1 MSMQIKRTT
10 SFGSFF
16 RRYAAP
22 VSIALAAAGCSPSTI
37 SRPDYQPKA
46 SVSDSR
52 VVLSGSLSQ
61 VFRQMMERPGA
72 FFQDGMITKEHFHNS
87 APDGNDNFLKGRLV
101 KDVTIISNNRSVTFK
116 HGTDIR
122 VADGDFIQGTLGQ
135 DMSLTIAGNAFT
147 IKAGVS
153 VRWDINNGISGGW
166 ILPEDTAF
174 ILNNRQ
180 VDFKRGTELVFSNSS
195 FFGTLVRDTELLIDN
210 QSVLFKGGTYLRV
223 AVSSADNDSR
233 FFGRLARDT
242 ELLVGNQRVLLKGG
256 ANLTVTSS
264 DCLGT
269 LARDTDFLINNQR
282 VSFKGGHYIG
292 IWNNGA
298 PKLGTLLKDTEIDGK
313 WYSGNKEINIYPN
326 GRSKKG
332 VLAQPINEEGVA
344 LGRGETVCYDPA
356 GKLINWRQ
364 LLPGQEL
371 LVPLL
376 CTSHDQG
383 QTQGI
388 VIKELIIPMAEIFAL
403 IPDFAKSLP
412 DQPVKVR
419 LTLPT
424 HHRPITTT
432 ISLRTIAQSL
442 ARQADLK
449 ISPNTIKITFDRAG
463 LPIQVH
469 VIGDLKINNQI
480 TMLRDDNTT
489 LRVPLD
495 LIPAIIR
502 GAMFSKATESLLKA
516 NPAYKRLPE

>member
-1 MSMQIKRTT
+1 MSMQIKRIA

-22 VSIALAAAGCSPSTI
+22 VSIALAAASCSPSTI
-37 SRPDYQPKA
+37 SRPDYQLKTF
-46 SVSDSR
+46 VSGSG

-61 VFRQMMERPGA
+61 VFRQMRERPGD
-72 FFQDGMITKEHFHNS
+72 FFQDGIITN
-87 APDGNDNFLKGRLV
+87 AGNDNFLKGRLV
-101 KDVTIISNNRSVTFK
+101 QDVTIINNNRSVTFK
-116 HGTDIR
+116 HGTEIGI
-122 VADGDFIQGTLGQ
+122 ADGELIQGTLGQ
-135 DMSLTIAGNAFT
+135 DLSLTIVGNTFT
-147 IKAGVS
+147 IKAGVN
-153 VRWDINNGISGGW
+153 VTWHINNGISGGYT
-166 ILPEDTAF
+166 LPEDTEF
-174 ILNNRQ
+174 ILNNHQ
-180 VDFKRGTELVFSNSS
+180 VAFKRGTEFTFSDSS
-195 FFGTLVRDTELLIDN
+195 FLGTLVRDTELLIDD

-223 AVSSADNDSR
+223 AVSSADNNSR

-242 ELLVGNQRVLLKGG
+242 ELLIGNQSVLFKDGTY
-256 ANLTVTSS
+256 LTVTSS
-264 DCLGT
+264 DYLGT
-269 LARDTDFLINNQR
+269 LARDTAFLINNQR
-282 VSFKGGHYIG
+282 VSFRSGHSIG

-298 PKLGTLLKDTEIDGK
+298 PKLGTLL
-313 WYSGNKEINIYPN
+313 
-326 GRSKKG
+326 
-332 VLAQPINEEGVA
+332 LAQPINEEGVA
-344 LGRGETVCYDPA
+344 LGPGETVCYDPA
-356 GKLINWRQ
+356 GKLINWQR

-376 CTSHDQG
+376 CTDHDRG

-419 LTLPT
+419 LTLPP

-432 ISLRTIAQSL
+432 ISLRIIAQSL

-449 ISPNTIKITFDRAG
+449 IPPNTIKITFDRVG
-463 LPIQVH
+463 LPTQVR

-480 TMLRDDNTT
+480 TMLGDGNTI
-489 LRVPLD
+489 LSVPLD

-502 GAMFSKATESLLKA
+502 GVIFSKATESLLKA